1 MILNFFFKMT
11 VLQEITINMY
21 PGVQENINTLL
32 IKNIPG
38 MKNRTAYVT
47 ILLLFDFFL
56 NS

>member
-1 MILNFFFKMT
+1 MT